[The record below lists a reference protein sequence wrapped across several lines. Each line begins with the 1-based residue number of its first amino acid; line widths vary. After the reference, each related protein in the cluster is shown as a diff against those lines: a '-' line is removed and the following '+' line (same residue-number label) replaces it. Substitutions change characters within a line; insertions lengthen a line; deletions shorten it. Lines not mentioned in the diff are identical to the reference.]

1 MAIGETHSVELSS
14 ADLMTL
20 RAGLSAY
27 LREFARHW
35 ELDGGAT
42 HPAEEWQQVQRHVGE
57 LMWRLEEAGV
67 SPDPMIVHSAEAV
80 EPRHQDS

>member
-1 MAIGETHSVELSS
+1 MEMGEARSVELSG

-27 LREFARHW
+27 LREFARHR

-42 HPAEEWQQVQRHVGE
+42 HPEEEWQQVQRQVGE
-57 LMWRLEEAGV
+57 LIRRLEETGV
-67 SPDPMIVHSAEAV
+67 SPATMIVHSEEAV